1 MNGMAIETRKKRVKL
16 AIIGPW
22 PNQLSIEKQQTD
34 VQQTLND
41 EYFAHFYFDSYELS
55 MYKI

>member
-1 MNGMAIETRKKRVKL
+1 MNRMNGNRNEKKKTRVKL

-34 VQQTLND
+34 V
-41 EYFAHFYFDSYELS
+41 H
-55 MYKI
+55 